1 MLSFKKRN
9 YFKIFIY
16 IQTVL
21 KSTQTTRLIGY
32 KDISKKSHINEC
44 IDLHTHEM
52 HDEFPSAENKRENLL
67 FNLGTIF
74 DMMRHKSLPKENV
87 P

>member
-1 MLSFKKRN
+1 
-9 YFKIFIY
+9 
-16 IQTVL
+16 
-21 KSTQTTRLIGY
+21 
-32 KDISKKSHINEC
+32 
-44 IDLHTHEM
+44 M

>member
-1 MLSFKKRN
+1 MKVHFT
-9 YFKIFIY
+9 

-21 KSTQTTRLIGY
+21 NSTQTIRLIDDE
-32 KDISKKSHINEC
+32 DISKKSHINEC

-52 HDEFPSAENKRENLL
+52 HDEFLDENKRENLL
-67 FNLGTIF
+67 LNLGTIF

>member
-1 MLSFKKRN
+1 M
-9 YFKIFIY
+9 KIF
-16 IQTVL
+16 Q
-21 KSTQTTRLIGY
+21 
-32 KDISKKSHINEC
+32 KKSHINEC

-52 HDEFPSAENKRENLL
+52 HDEFLDENKRENLL
-67 FNLGTIF
+67 LNLGTIF